1 MITLMHL
8 PGLESEYTGG
18 CCCFYLQSTVL
29 GGAVK
34 TPSSGISKVSLA
46 KPQPGTA
53 SWPVWATPL
62 MGGLTEAGALGSYG
76 VRVGL

>member
-1 MITLMHL
+1 MITLMRL

-18 CCCFYLQSTVL
+18 WCCFYLRSTVL

-34 TPSSGISKVSLA
+34 TPSSGIGQAPAWDGILASL
-46 KPQPGTA
+46 GH
-53 SWPVWATPL
+53 ATR
-62 MGGLTEAGALGSYG
+62 AGALWSCG